1 MMPGV
6 GDVIGGK
13 YRIVRLIGDGGMG
26 TVYEAHH
33 EFLETTVALKFLHT
47 ELAKRAGLGSR
58 FLQEARVSA
67 RIRSPHVT
75 HVTDV
80 DQTSDGS
87 PYLVMEL
94 LHGEPLQQLMDRRGK
109 LPVEQAVDFA
119 LQILSGLESAHAI
132 GVVHRD
138 LKPDNVFIVPAT
150 GGPLLKLI
158 DFGIAKLRAS
168 TEFQKGLTRAG
179 VIMGTPEYM
188 APEQL
193 FAAENVDH
201 RADLYSLG
209 VILFEMIAGR
219 RPADGDD
226 VEAIVASVV
235 SGNVRRLANLEPGLS
250 PGLIAIVERALA
262 PDREQRWGSAHEMRL
277 ALAPFAGALSY
288 AGRIA
293 ASPEPVHPSP
303 SNAPPAF
310 VHAPGTPAAAATPA
324 QYGGQTGPLQA
335 FEPVGS
341 MPKTLPPSMDPGTI
355 NFKGSTQEVSDQAV
369 LEAMRQSALPGNLPP
384 ANFGYQQHAGSAPG
398 APAPHRRRSRAGLW
412 VGLSLLILLGLG
424 GAAVAAVFYE
434 QHQQDT
440 SVPPLVL
447 DTPTPETT
455 VSPLID
461 AGSATHFPTTSPT
474 TIAVTPGRTTA
485 TPIGTP
491 TSTPR
496 PADAGAP
503 ATAAD
508 AGRNTFPF
516 PFPLPST
523 LPPLPSN
530 FPPLPKTFPT
540 AFPSVLPPGFPVFP
554 GFPLGA
560 QAKPDGGK

>member
-1 MMPGV
+1 MKPAP

-33 EFLETTVALKFLHT
+33 EFLETNVALKFLHA
-47 ELAKRAGLGSR
+47 ELAQRAGLGSR

-80 DQTSDGS
+80 DQTADGS

-94 LHGEPLQQLMDRRGK
+94 LHGEPLQQAMDRRGK
-109 LPVEQAVDFA
+109 LPPEQAIDFA

-168 TEFQKGLTRAG
+168 TAFQKGLTRAG

-209 VILFEMIAGR
+209 VILFEMLSGR
-219 RPADGDD
+219 RPTDGDD

-235 SGNVRRLANLEPGLS
+235 SGNVRHLGSLEPGLP
-250 PGLIAIVERALA
+250 PGLIAIVDRALK
-262 PDREQRWGSAHEMRL
+262 PDRDARFGSALEMRVSL
-277 ALAPFAGALSY
+277 AQFAGALSY
-288 AGRIA
+288 AGRLA
-293 ASPEPVHPSP
+293 ASSEPVIHQQASPPSP
-303 SNAPPAF
+303 Q
-310 VHAPGTPAAAATPA
+310 V
-324 QYGGQTGPLQA
+324 QTGLAQSFQPSSA
-335 FEPVGS
+335 V
-341 MPKTLPPSMDPGTI
+341 PKTLPPDMDPGTL
-355 NFKGSTQEVSDQAV
+355 NFSERSAAVNKGRTQEVSDAAV
-369 LEAMRQSALPGNLPP
+369 REAMRASALPGNLPP
-384 ANFGYQQHAGSAPG
+384 GHGPSGNFAYAPTALGPG
-398 APAPHRRRSRAGLW
+398 APSAPRRRKSRAGLW
-412 VGLSLLILLGLG
+412 VGLSLLIVLGLG
-424 GAAVAAVFYE
+424 GAALAAVFYE
-434 QHQQDT
+434 QHQPST
-440 SVPPLVL
+440 YAPPLVL

-455 VSPLID
+455 VNPLID
-461 AGSATHFPTTSPT
+461 ASTGGQISPSPT
-474 TIAVTPGRTTA
+474 IATVTPGRTPLPT
-485 TPIGTP
+485 ITP
-491 TSTPR
+491 TAPTVIR

-503 ATAAD
+503 SVPD

-516 PFPLPST
+516 PLPFPLPST
-523 LPPLPSN
+523 LPPLPST

-540 AFPSVLPPGFPVFP
+540 AFPSVLPPGFPQFP
-554 GFPLGA
+554 GFPLGPA
-560 QAKPDGGK
+560 SKPDGGK

>member
-1 MMPGV
+1 MRPVPG
-6 GDVIGGK
+6 DIIGGK

-26 TVYEAHH
+26 TVYEAYH
-33 EFLETTVALKFLHT
+33 EFLQTNVALKFLHS

-67 RIRSPHVT
+67 RIRSAHVT

-80 DQTSDGS
+80 DQTPDGS

-94 LHGEPLQQLMDRRGK
+94 LHGESLQQAMDRRGK
-109 LPVEQAVDFA
+109 LPPEQAVDFA

-168 TEFQKGLTRAG
+168 TEFKGLTRAG

-209 VILFEMIAGR
+209 VMLFEMLSGL

-226 VEAIVASVV
+226 VEKIVAAVV
-235 SGNVRRLANLEPGLS
+235 AGNVRRLGQLEPGLS
-250 PGLIAIVERALA
+250 PGLVAVVERSLL
-262 PDREQRWGSAHEMRL
+262 PDREARFGTALEMRL
-277 ALAPFAGALSY
+277 ALAQYAGALSH
-288 AGRIA
+288 AGQIA
-293 ASPEPVHPSP
+293 ASPGPIAQLGTNAPSP
-303 SNAPPAF
+303 NHTA
-310 VHAPGTPAAAATPA
+310 
-324 QYGGQTGPLQA
+324 PLQA
-335 FEPVGS
+335 FEVARAV
-341 MPKTLPPSMDPGTI
+341 PKTLPPSADPSTI
-355 NFKGSTQEVSDQAV
+355 ELKGSTQEVSDDAMR
-369 LEAMRQSALPGNLPP
+369 EAIRQSALPGNLPP
-384 ANFGYQQHAGSAPG
+384 SNYGYGPPPAMAGSAYG
-398 APAPHRRRSRAGLW
+398 PAPQPPRRRSRTGLW
-412 VGLSLLILLGLG
+412 IAVSVLILLGLG
-424 GAAVAAVFYE
+424 GAALAAVFYQ
-434 QHQQDT
+434 QHQPSTGDA
-440 SVPPLVL
+440 PLL
-447 DTPTPETT
+447 TETATPETT
-455 VSPLID
+455 VSALI
-461 AGSATHFPTTSPT
+461 PTSTTPTSVGPT
-474 TIAVTPGRTTA
+474 PTVPTVRQTPTV
-485 TPIGTP
+485 PVGTP
-491 TSTPR
+491 TVIR

-503 ATAAD
+503 VAVPAD
-508 AGRNTFPF
+508 AGRNPLQF

-530 FPPLPKTFPT
+530 FPTLPTSFPT
-540 AFPSVLPPGFPVFP
+540 AFPTTLPPGFPQIP
-554 GFPLGA
+554 GFPA
-560 QAKPDGGK
+560 PKQAAPDAGK